1 MRTKIISMLNF
12 SKLYFVLVT
21 LIFFLSSCDSDNNSV
36 AVEINDYS
44 EQLATDNA
52 LLVDYLSTH
61 FYNYQ
66 DFPRSENKIVSIE
79 IDTISGDNANKIP
92 LIDQVQQISV
102 PLTDANNAIINHTLY
117 YIVAQQGSEL
127 ERKPAIVDST
137 YVAYKG
143 ELLSGYKFD
152 ERVSPV
158 WFDNASVVSGFRYG
172 LQHFAPGTYSVNE
185 SGIIRF
191 QDFGQG
197 IIFMP
202 SGIGYYASG
211 LAAIPNYS
219 PLVFSVSVYTT
230 NESDHDN
237 DGILSKNEDPDG
249 DGNPF
254 NDDTDSDGILN
265 FNDIDDDG
273 DGILTYNE
281 FDKDKDGVVDDTDND
296 GTPDYLDSDS

>member
-1 MRTKIISMLNF
+1 MLNF
-12 SKLYFVLVT
+12 SKLYLVLVI
-21 LIFFLSSCDSDNNSV
+21 LIFFLSSCDSDNNSA
-36 AVEINDYS
+36 AVETNDYS
-44 EQLATDNA
+44 EQLKIDNA
-52 LLVDYLSTH
+52 LLVDYLSSH
-61 FYNYQ
+61 FYNYE
-66 DFPRSENKIVSIE
+66 DFPRSENEIVSIE

-102 PLTDANNAIINHTLY
+102 PLTDANNEIINHTLY

-172 LQHFAPGTYSVNE
+172 LQYFAPGTYSVNE

-202 SGIGYYASG
+202 SGLGYYASG

-237 DGILSKNEDPDG
+237 DGILSKNEDPDR

-281 FDKDKDGVVDDTDND
+281 FDKDKDGVVDDSDND

>member
-12 SKLYFVLVT
+12 SKPYLILVT
-21 LIFFLSSCDSDNNSV
+21 LIFFLSSCGSDDNRV
-36 AVEINDYS
+36 TVEINDYS
-44 EQLATDNA
+44 EQLAIDDA

-66 DFPRSENKIVSIE
+66 DFPRSENEIVSIE
-79 IDTISGDNANKIP
+79 IDTISGDNADKIP

-102 PLTDANNAIINHTLY
+102 PVKDANNAIINHTLY

-211 LAAIPNYS
+211 LATIPNYS

-237 DGILSKNEDPDG
+237 DGILSKNEDPDR

>member
-92 LIDQVQQISV
+92 LIDQVQQIYV

>member
-1 MRTKIISMLNF
+1 MLNF
-12 SKLYFVLVT
+12 SKPYLILVT
-21 LIFFLSSCDSDNNSV
+21 LIFFLSSCGSDDNRV
-36 AVEINDYS
+36 TVEINDYS
-44 EQLATDNA
+44 EQLAIDDA

-61 FYNYQ
+61 FYNNQ
-66 DFPRSENKIVSIE
+66 DFPRSENEIVSIE
-79 IDTISGDNANKIP
+79 IDTISGDNAYKIP

-102 PLTDANNAIINHTLY
+102 PVKDANNAIINHTLY

-211 LAAIPNYS
+211 LATIPNYS

-237 DGILSKNEDPDG
+237 DGILSKNEDPDR

>member
-1 MRTKIISMLNF
+1 MLNF
-12 SKLYFVLVT
+12 SKPYLILVT
-21 LIFFLSSCDSDNNSV
+21 LIFFLSSCGSDDNRV
-36 AVEINDYS
+36 TVEINDYS
-44 EQLATDNA
+44 EQLAIDDA

-61 FYNYQ
+61 FYNNQ
-66 DFPRSENKIVSIE
+66 DFPRSENEIVSIE
-79 IDTISGDNANKIP
+79 IDTISGDNADKIP

-102 PLTDANNAIINHTLY
+102 PVKDANNAIINLTLY

-211 LAAIPNYS
+211 LATIPNYS

-237 DGILSKNEDPDG
+237 DGILSKNEDPDR

>member
-12 SKLYFVLVT
+12 LKPYLVFVT
-21 LIFFLSSCDSDNNSV
+21 LFFFLSSCDSDNNSV

-44 EQLATDNA
+44 EQLAIDDA
-52 LLVDYLSTH
+52 LLVDYLSSH

-66 DFPRSENKIVSIE
+66 DFPRSENEIVSIE

-102 PLTDANNAIINHTLY
+102 PLTDANNEIINHTLY

>member
-1 MRTKIISMLNF
+1 MLNF

-211 LAAIPNYS
+211 LATIPNYS

>member
-1 MRTKIISMLNF
+1 MLNF
-12 SKLYFVLVT
+12 SKPYLILVT
-21 LIFFLSSCDSDNNSV
+21 LIFFLSSCGSDDNRV
-36 AVEINDYS
+36 TVEINDYS
-44 EQLATDNA
+44 EQLAIDDA

-61 FYNYQ
+61 FYNNQ
-66 DFPRSENKIVSIE
+66 DFPRSENEIVSIE
-79 IDTISGDNANKIP
+79 IDTISGDNADKIP

-102 PLTDANNAIINHTLY
+102 PVKDANNAIINHTLY

-211 LAAIPNYS
+211 LATIPNYS

-237 DGILSKNEDPDG
+237 DGILSKNEDPDR

>member
-12 SKLYFVLVT
+12 SKLYLVLVT

-92 LIDQVQQISV
+92 LIDQVQQIYV

-127 ERKPAIVDST
+127 ERKPTIVDST

-249 DGNPF
+249 DRNPF

>member
-1 MRTKIISMLNF
+1 MLNF

-127 ERKPAIVDST
+127 ERKPTIVDST

>member
-1 MRTKIISMLNF
+1 MLNF
-12 SKLYFVLVT
+12 SKLYLVLVI
-21 LIFFLSSCDSDNNSV
+21 LIFFLSSCDSDNNSA
-36 AVEINDYS
+36 AVETNDYS
-44 EQLATDNA
+44 EQLKIDNA
-52 LLVDYLSTH
+52 LLVDYLSSH
-61 FYNYQ
+61 FYNYE
-66 DFPRSENKIVSIE
+66 DFPRSENEIVSIE

-137 YVAYKG
+137 YVVYKG

-152 ERVSPV
+152 ERLSPV

-172 LQHFAPGTYSVNE
+172 LQHFAPGTYSINE

>member
-12 SKLYFVLVT
+12 SKLYFILVT

-127 ERKPAIVDST
+127 ERKPTIVDST

-281 FDKDKDGVVDDTDND
+281 YDKDKDGVVDDTDND

>member
-1 MRTKIISMLNF
+1 MLNF
-12 SKLYFVLVT
+12 SKLYLVLVI
-21 LIFFLSSCDSDNNSV
+21 LIFFLSSCDSDNNSA
-36 AVEINDYS
+36 AVETNDYS
-44 EQLATDNA
+44 EQLKIDNA
-52 LLVDYLSTH
+52 LLVDYLSSH
-61 FYNYQ
+61 FYNYE
-66 DFPRSENKIVSIE
+66 DFPRSENEIVSIE

-102 PLTDANNAIINHTLY
+102 PLTDANNEIINHTLY

-172 LQHFAPGTYSVNE
+172 LQYFAPGTYSVNE

-202 SGIGYYASG
+202 SGLGYYASG

-237 DGILSKNEDPDG
+237 DGILSKN
-249 DGNPF
+249 
-254 NDDTDSDGILN
+254 
-265 FNDIDDDG
+265 
-273 DGILTYNE
+273 
-281 FDKDKDGVVDDTDND
+281 
-296 GTPDYLDSDS
+296 

>member
-197 IIFMP
+197 IIFIP

>member
-1 MRTKIISMLNF
+1 MLSF
-12 SKLYFVLVT
+12 SKPYLILVT
-21 LIFFLSSCDSDNNSV
+21 LIFFLSSCGSDDNRV
-36 AVEINDYS
+36 TVEINDYS
-44 EQLATDNA
+44 EQLAIDDA

-61 FYNYQ
+61 FYNNQ
-66 DFPRSENKIVSIE
+66 DFPRSENEIVSIE
-79 IDTISGDNANKIP
+79 IDTISGDNADKIP

-102 PLTDANNAIINHTLY
+102 PVKDANNAIINHTLY

-211 LAAIPNYS
+211 LATIPNYS

-237 DGILSKNEDPDG
+237 DGILSKNEDPDR

>member
-1 MRTKIISMLNF
+1 MLNF
-12 SKLYFVLVT
+12 SKLYLVLVI
-21 LIFFLSSCDSDNNSV
+21 LIFFLSSCDSDNNSA
-36 AVEINDYS
+36 AVETNDYS
-44 EQLATDNA
+44 EQLKIDNA
-52 LLVDYLSTH
+52 LLVDYLSSH
-61 FYNYQ
+61 FYNYE
-66 DFPRSENKIVSIE
+66 DFPRSENEIVSIE

-137 YVAYKG
+137 YVVYKG

-152 ERVSPV
+152 ERLSPV

-172 LQHFAPGTYSVNE
+172 LQHFAPGTYSINE

-237 DGILSKNEDPDG
+237 DGILSKNEDPDR

>member
-1 MRTKIISMLNF
+1 MLNF
-12 SKLYFVLVT
+12 SKPYLILVT
-21 LIFFLSSCDSDNNSV
+21 LIFFLSSCGSDDNRV
-36 AVEINDYS
+36 TVEINDYS
-44 EQLATDNA
+44 EQLAIDDA

-61 FYNYQ
+61 FYNNQ
-66 DFPRSENKIVSIE
+66 DFPRSENEIVSIE
-79 IDTISGDNANKIP
+79 IDTISGDNADKIP

-102 PLTDANNAIINHTLY
+102 PVKDANKAIINHTLY

-211 LAAIPNYS
+211 LATIPNYS

-237 DGILSKNEDPDG
+237 DGILSKNEDPDR